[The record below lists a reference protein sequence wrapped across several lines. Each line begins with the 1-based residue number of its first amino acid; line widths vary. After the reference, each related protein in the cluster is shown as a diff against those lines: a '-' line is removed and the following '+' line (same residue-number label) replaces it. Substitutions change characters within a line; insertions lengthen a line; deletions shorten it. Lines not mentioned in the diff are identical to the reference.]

1 MLCSKILKKWL
12 ISFKCNKNKIQ
23 ENKNQIIFNLMSLTF
38 NKTIRINFP
47 LDYILLET
55 YYLK

>member
-12 ISFKCNKNKIQ
+12 ISFKCIKNIIQ
-23 ENKNQIIFNLMSLTF
+23 ENKNQIIFDFMCMTF

-47 LDYILLET
+47 LDYILVET
-55 YYLK
+55 YNLK